1 MSPPP
6 YIGGVG
12 NQVIIHPLREEVV
25 TSLKSVREVIQRGE
39 ANRRTASTDWNE
51 RSSRSHS
58 VFRLVVESRERGSPD
73 DTAEEEERK
82 VSWECCIWVPSVHTT
97 HAQYNAVPQTPG
109 GSRLQAKGGRSVRTS
124 VLVILYLPI
133 MRC

>member
-82 VSWECCIWVPSVHTT
+82 VSWECCIWVPMFIPPMHSIMLCHKHQEVRDCKLRV
-97 HAQYNAVPQTPG
+97 AGV
-109 GSRLQAKGGRSVRTS
+109 SGRA
-124 VLVILYLPI
+124 YW
-133 MRC
+133 